1 MTITGI
7 DLSTVAG
14 KHLMLIEDIIDTG
27 VTMTRLIPELQKAGA
42 ASVKVASLLEK
53 RTDRSCG
60 YKADFVG
67 FSVPDH
73 FVVGYN
79 LDYDEAFRDLPH
91 ICIINEAGIEHFRH
105 FVPPAPKTPV
115 AAAAGDAFSAVGGA
129 GAAAGVAP
137 SSE

>member
-1 MTITGI
+1 MSISGI

-14 KHLMLIEDIIDTG
+14 KDLMLIEDIIDTG
-27 VTMTRLIPELQKAGA
+27 VTMTRLIPELLKSGA
-42 ASVKVASLLEK
+42 KSVKVASLLEK

-79 LDYDEAFRDLPH
+79 LDYDEAFRDMPH
-91 ICIINEAGIEHFRH
+91 ICIINDAGISHFKH
-105 FVPPAPKTPV
+105 FVPPTPKTPV
-115 AAAAGDAFSAVGGA
+115 AGAASEAFPASGGA
-129 GAAAGVAP
+129 GAGAAP
-137 SSE
+137 SSA